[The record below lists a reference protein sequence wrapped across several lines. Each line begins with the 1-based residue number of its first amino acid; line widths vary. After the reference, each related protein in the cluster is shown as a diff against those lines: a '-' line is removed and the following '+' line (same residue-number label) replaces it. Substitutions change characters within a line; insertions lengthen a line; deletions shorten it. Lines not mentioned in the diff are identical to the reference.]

1 MAQALRLCG
10 IDEYDVPITAGLSLG
25 EGTGA
30 VLGVI
35 LLKTMM
41 YAVWHMATL
50 DGINQEAKI
59 AMINAKEMHSMDDVT
74 REKARAVFARLG

>member
-10 IDEYDVPITAGLSLG
+10 IDEYDVPLRPAFRWEKGRGPS
-25 EGTGA
+25 
-30 VLGVI
+30 VGVI

-50 DGINQEAKI
+50 DGINQEAQNRYDKRQGD
-59 AMINAKEMHSMDDVT
+59 AQH
-74 REKARAVFARLG
+74 G

>member
-10 IDEYDVPITAGLSLG
+10 IDEYEVPIQAGLSLG

-30 VLGVI
+30 VLGVT
-35 LLKTMM
+35 LMKTMM

-50 DGINQEAKI
+50 NGINQEAQ
-59 AMINAKEMHSMDDVT
+59 
-74 REKARAVFARLG
+74 ARHDKGKGDETYG